1 MQNLVLLVL
10 LQLLICCVT
19 GGLAY
24 RKGYHF
30 LIWALAGG
38 IIGLIVLA
46 FLPFANRVE
55 EEGERRRV
63 TKRGNTTGGAIAAI
77 GVLVAVVVVVS
88 I

>member
-10 LQLLICCVT
+10 LQVLVCCVT

-46 FLPFANRVE
+46 FLPFANRE

-63 TKRGNTTGGAIAAI
+63 TKRGNTIGGAIAAI